1 VILFGLD
8 IAHHEQ
14 DGELEHEILLYPKG
28 CIIHGTDIG
37 FWNCQEFAK
46 YSDVWLIGVTWRI
59 PASLFRDWLP

>member
-1 VILFGLD
+1 MILFGLD

-28 CIIHGTDIG
+28 CIIHGTDIR
-37 FWNCQEFAK
+37 FWNRQEFAK